1 MSTWATYK
9 RRTDGSV
16 VEGAALSDLVREK
29 DPALD
34 SELREKLA
42 DTVARM
48 QVMAR
53 RAQDGESYDQ
63 MIGEGN
69 ADGNAVV
76 QAAIDALVAQ
86 TRTIEKVVT
95 ALDVRIDVEGSDSLD
110 NPSAVNQ

>member
-1 MSTWATYK
+1 MTSGIFTVPNPINEPVRAYLP
-9 RRTDGSV
+9 GSA
-16 VEGAALSDLVREK
+16 ERASLE
-29 DPALD
+29 
-34 SELREKLA
+34 
-42 DTVARM
+42 AR
-48 QVMAR
+48 
-53 RAQDGESYDQ
+53 YDQ